1 MPTIQRRDV
10 SISDVGSR
18 ISACSTP
25 VHAGVDGEDGL
36 IGSLPPIAGGTGI
49 PISGQL
55 RIGRKWTFKG
65 KVHSYLNARCEVG
78 HFDAK
83 GSFKFKDGTFLS
95 AAFLRPC
102 QVRG

>member
-1 MPTIQRRDV
+1 M
-10 SISDVGSR
+10 
-18 ISACSTP
+18 
-25 VHAGVDGEDGL
+25 HAGVDGEDGL